1 MAQFKAEIDVMPIEA
16 LLDPQGKA
24 VTGSMKTLGLPEI
37 TGVRIG
43 KHITLQVDA
52 KDKKT
57 AEAKVDDACKKLL
70 CNEIMEFYRFSVA
83 EVK

>member
-1 MAQFKAEIDVMPIEA
+1 MKKFKASIDVMPIEA

-24 VTGSMKTLGLPEI
+24 VTGAMSNLGLPEI

-43 KHITLQVDA
+43 KHISLHVEA

-57 AEAKVDDACKKLL
+57 AESKVEAACKQLL
-70 CNEIMEFYRFSVA
+70 CNEIMEYFTFQV
-83 EVK
+83 EEL